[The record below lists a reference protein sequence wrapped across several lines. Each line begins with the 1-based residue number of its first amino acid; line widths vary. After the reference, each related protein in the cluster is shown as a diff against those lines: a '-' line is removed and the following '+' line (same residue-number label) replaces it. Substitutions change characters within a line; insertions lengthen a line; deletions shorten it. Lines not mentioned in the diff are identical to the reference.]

1 MIGRPPICGRSTKSY
16 AAYPT
21 KFYLADQ
28 SSTELETMG
37 NAYKVPYDQYQPS
50 GKTFSRKEIQDIV
63 ISITAITFIF
73 AISFSDLTSHLDDP
87 DLVDRFLYWLGIAA
101 SVTILGFLLH
111 EMAHKF
117 VARRYNAW
125 AEFRMYPM
133 GLLLGFVTALLG
145 FTLIAPGA
153 VNIAGTITK
162 EQYGRISLA
171 GPAMN
176 IVIGSV
182 FLVAWLALDDGGLL
196 SESLNIMAYLSLILA
211 VFNLLPIPPLDGSK
225 VVRWNIPIYL
235 LVMAMAIILALI
247 SYGIIEI

>member
-1 MIGRPPICGRSTKSY
+1 
-16 AAYPT
+16 
-21 KFYLADQ
+21 
-28 SSTELETMG
+28 MG

-50 GKTFSRKEIQDIV
+50 DRTFSRKEIQDIV

-73 AISFSDLTSHLDDP
+73 AIAFSNLTAHLGDA
-87 DLVDRFLYWLGIAA
+87 DLVTWFLYWLGISAA
-101 SVTILGFLLH
+101 VTILGFLLH

-133 GLLLGFVTALLG
+133 GLLLGFVTALIG
-145 FTLIAPGA
+145 FVFLAPGA
-153 VNIAGTITK
+153 VYIGGNITK

-171 GPAMN
+171 GPATN

-182 FLVAWLALDDGGLL
+182 FLVAWLSMDDGSLL
-196 SESLNIMAYLSLILA
+196 SDSLNIMAYLSLFLA

-225 VVRWNIPIYL
+225 VVRWNIPIYV
-235 LVMAMAIILALI
+235 LVMALAIILALI
-247 SYGIIEI
+247 GYGFIVI

>member
-1 MIGRPPICGRSTKSY
+1 
-16 AAYPT
+16 
-21 KFYLADQ
+21 
-28 SSTELETMG
+28 
-37 NAYKVPYDQYQPS
+37 
-50 GKTFSRKEIQDIV
+50 
-63 ISITAITFIF
+63 
-73 AISFSDLTSHLDDP
+73 
-87 DLVDRFLYWLGIAA
+87 
-101 SVTILGFLLH
+101 
-111 EMAHKF
+111 
-117 VARRYNAW
+117 
-125 AEFRMYPM
+125 M